1 MTTPEITLDMTV
13 NAIVEAIP
21 ETLTVFQTYG
31 IDTCCGGALP
41 LRVVAEK
48 HKLDAT
54 ELVQALEYSVASPAC
69 CIR

>member
-13 NAIVEAIP
+13 NSIVEASP
-21 ETLTVFQTYG
+21 ETLPIFKSFG

-41 LRVVAEK
+41 LGEVAMK
-48 HKLDAT
+48 HQLDT
-54 ELVQALEYSVASPAC
+54 VEVLKALEYAVAAPAC